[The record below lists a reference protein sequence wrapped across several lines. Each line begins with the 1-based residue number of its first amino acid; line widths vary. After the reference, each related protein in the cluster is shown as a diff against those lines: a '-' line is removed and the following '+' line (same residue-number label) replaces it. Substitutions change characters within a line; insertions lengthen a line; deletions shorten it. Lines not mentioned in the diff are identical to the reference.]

1 MSALLG
7 LDELESLVY
16 RFLVSQAHSTV
27 DDVVAELRHPA
38 SEVAAVVDRLVQRTV
53 VVRHADGATVSAA
66 PPAQA
71 LGAVVAD
78 RQSELRAAQA
88 ELDTLG
94 ELYRTASSGRSLA
107 GLVDVLPGQQA
118 VHARMLQ
125 AMESL
130 EDEWLTTVR
139 PGATLHT
146 PQGEGA
152 AMRARE
158 RGVRHRI
165 LAERQFIEHSPLLS
179 SVVESDAARPGATL
193 VRIRAGLPAAML
205 VFDRRAA
212 IIPVRP
218 AGGRPDTG
226 ALVVHEGPL
235 LSSLVALFDLLWS
248 DADRVVPSDIDAGA
262 AGTPDLDPLDRRILS
277 LVHAGM
283 TDRAAGA
290 ELGLSMRTVQRRMRD
305 LMDLSGTETR
315 LQLGAAAVRRGWL

>member
-1 MSALLG
+1 MSVLLG
-7 LDELESLVY
+7 LDEPESLVY
-16 RFLVSQAHSTV
+16 RFLVSQATATL
-27 DDVVAELRHPA
+27 DDVVAEVRRPA
-38 SEVAAVVDRLVQRTV
+38 AEVTAVVDRLVQRSV
-53 VVRHADGATVSAA
+53 VVRHADGSTVSAA

-107 GLVDVLPGQQA
+107 GLVDVLPGQEA
-118 VHARMLQ
+118 VHTRLLQ
-125 AMESL
+125 LQESA
-130 EDEWLTTVR
+130 EDEWLAVVR

-146 PQGEGA
+146 PRSGEA
-152 AMRARE
+152 AVRARA
-158 RGVRHRI
+158 RGVRNRI
-165 LAERQFIEHSPLLS
+165 LAAREFVESSPLLS
-179 SVVESDAARPGATL
+179 AVVEADRTSPGMTV
-193 VRIRAGLPAAML
+193 VRVRTALPAAFL

-218 AGGRPDTG
+218 TNRRSDTG

-235 LSSLVALFDLLWS
+235 LSALVHLFELLWEG
-248 DADRVVPSDIDAGA
+248 ADRVVPSDVDAASGGA
-262 AGTPDLDPLDRRILS
+262 DLDPLDRRILS

-290 ELGLSMRTVQRRMRD
+290 ELGLSMRTIQRRMRD
-305 LMDLSGTETR
+305 LMDRSATETR

>member
-94 ELYRTASSGRSLA
+94 ELYRTAASGRSLA

-118 VHARMLQ
+118 VHTRLLQ
-125 AMESL
+125 AQESMEH
-130 EDEWLTTVR
+130 EWLAVVR
-139 PGATLHT
+139 PDSTLLT
-146 PQGEGA
+146 QRSGEA
-152 AMRARE
+152 AVRARE
-158 RGVRHRI
+158 RGVLNRI
-165 LAERQFIEHSPLLS
+165 LSDRAFVERTQLLQA
-179 SVVESDAARPGATL
+179 VVEADRQRPGRTV
-193 VRIRAGLPAAML
+193 VRIRADLPAGFL
-205 VFDRRAA
+205 VFDRRSA
-212 IIPVRP
+212 IVPVRP
-218 AGGRPDTG
+218 TEGRPDTG

-235 LSSLVALFDLLWS
+235 LSSLVQLFELLWS
-248 DADRVVPSDIDAGA
+248 DADRVVPSDIDAAASGA
-262 AGTPDLDPLDRRILS
+262 PDLDPLDRRILS